1 MLSKSIKLSILS
13 LLGVIFAEQAFAQA
27 TINSMDQNADQS
39 QGQYQPMDMS
49 YAGFNSLG
57 MMQSAWL
64 DPLQNLGEGQSK
76 PAYSKYYW
84 SPDLVLPLR
93 LREGMITLINFPEW
107 EMVED
112 IYIGDNSTF
121 DGQISGPSTLLLYP
135 RKGANV
141 GVDTNNFKPVSIESF
156 FK

>member
-93 LREGMITLINFPEW
+93 F
-107 EMVED
+107 
-112 IYIGDNSTF
+112 
-121 DGQISGPSTLLLYP
+121 Q
-135 RKGANV
+135 
-141 GVDTNNFKPVSIESF
+141 VD
-156 FK
+156 